1 MSTLDSR
8 KAEEKVKDHE
18 SNSPEP
24 HRLNKPWNTSS
35 YFIYSVL
42 LSNKSLFLWY
52 FLCLVCEK
60 ARLDLHIQVLFK
72 LSQIISNL
80 ERTLISS
87 ETQRKLSVVTR
98 LLHSLRTEKWK
109 GTYHDKKMLIK
120 ITTITFIAIIWI
132 VENDWLQGFT
142 CIRKTPEQGGH

>member
-18 SNSPEP
+18 SNSPES
-24 HRLNKPWNTSS
+24 HRLNKPWNTI
-35 YFIYSVL
+35 FLFTCSVL
-42 LSNKSLFLWY
+42 LSNKSLILWY
-52 FLCLVCEK
+52 FLCLACEK

-87 ETQRKLSVVTR
+87 ETQRKLSAVTR

-109 GTYHDKKMLIK
+109 SISHDKKTLIK
-120 ITTITFIAIIWI
+120 NHNNNIYSNNLDGRKWLITR
-132 VENDWLQGFT
+132 L
-142 CIRKTPEQGGH
+142 HLH